1 MLVNKKLLQEHKRE
15 NHAYNYTVEL
25 LYYTLV
31 ALVVVLLR
39 NSCSTCPIKVGP
51 TTFKKLR

>member
-25 LYYTLV
+25 LYTILWWLFYCGT
-31 ALVVVLLR
+31 VVVR
-39 NSCSTCPIKVGP
+39 AP
-51 TTFKKLR
+51 

>member
-15 NHAYNYTVEL
+15 NHAYNYAVEL
-25 LYYTLV
+25 LYYT
-31 ALVVVLLR
+31 LVVVLLR